1 MGARQCAVVEIANQ
15 QANAWFKQH
24 HLQGSTPAHRSFALI
39 NDDRIV
45 LAISMGRSRYDKTYS
60 YELLRMCRA
69 PGITVAGG
77 LSKLMQHIKKQ
88 LGGADIITYCD
99 RSKSRSRGYQSTGFE
114 LIRATEPGYF
124 WTNGTAVISRY
135 RAQKNQLA
143 KWLPNFDPQ
152 LSESVNMFAHRYR
165 RYWDCGNWV
174 LKF

>member
-1 MGARQCAVVEIANQ
+1 MGARQCVVVEIANQ

-77 LSKLMQHIKKQ
+77 
-88 LGGADIITYCD
+88 
-99 RSKSRSRGYQSTGFE
+99 
-114 LIRATEPGYF
+114 
-124 WTNGTAVISRY
+124 
-135 RAQKNQLA
+135 
-143 KWLPNFDPQ
+143 
-152 LSESVNMFAHRYR
+152 
-165 RYWDCGNWV
+165 
-174 LKF
+174 